1 MLISFLDRFTDKLM
15 RLMRL
20 DKVFRYVLALSIL
33 IELSSKLNERV
44 ERLES
49 LFREDRRDYYDDD
62 YPLISPI

>member
-1 MLISFLDRFTDKLM
+1 M

>member
-20 DKVFRYVLALSIL
+20 DNVFRYVLALSIL

-44 ERLES
+44 ERLER
-49 LFREDRRDYYDDD
+49 LFIGDRSDYYDDD